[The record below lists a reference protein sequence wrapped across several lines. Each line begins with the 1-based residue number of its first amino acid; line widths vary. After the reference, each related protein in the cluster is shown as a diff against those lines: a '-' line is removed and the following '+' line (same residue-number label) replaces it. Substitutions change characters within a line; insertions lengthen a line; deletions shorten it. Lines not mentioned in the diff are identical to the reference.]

1 MIVRRPGS
9 VGVVTPVGH
18 PNATPRGPLR
28 ARTTRRAQAA
38 PPRQRPPASYRMPA
52 GTDDIP
58 IPSYVAGARIIID
71 DSNPERWT
79 PRVTVEKKYR
89 EG

>member
-1 MIVRRPGS
+1 
-9 VGVVTPVGH
+9 
-18 PNATPRGPLR
+18 
-28 ARTTRRAQAA
+28 
-38 PPRQRPPASYRMPA
+38 MPS

-58 IPSYVAGARIIID
+58 IPSYVAGAQIIID